1 MVNMKKI
8 ILNQKS
14 YLLYD
19 EIIKFK
25 SDLEKIKTND
35 YEFILFPSIQYLS
48 LFNKSKIKV
57 GSQNFYSVK
66 TGSFTGEIN
75 LESLKDMGITYTLLG
90 HYERRKIIGE
100 SYDDTKEKLY
110 KSLSS
115 RCNTILCIGED
126 SKLKRDISYVKKE
139 LKYYLKSLESS
150 SLKYLSIAYVPSH
163 AMSEADKSVDSI
175 NKVVEFIRDYFEHK
189 YDIKIDVYYGG
200 YIENSNIKDIYNI
213 CDGLLFDTQSNDIKV
228 IKELLK
234 EI

>member
-1 MVNMKKI
+1 MHI
-8 ILNQKS
+8 
-14 YLLYD
+14 
-19 EIIKFK
+19 
-25 SDLEKIKTND
+25 
-35 YEFILFPSIQYLS
+35 
-48 LFNKSKIKV
+48 
-57 GSQNFYSVK
+57 
-66 TGSFTGEIN
+66 
-75 LESLKDMGITYTLLG
+75 
-90 HYERRKIIGE
+90 ERRKIIGE